1 MQKSFSELSAIAV
14 FLLAATPAFAQSVD
28 EKIKVLEQELT
39 QLKEQQVELSYDP
52 KVWKWKIGRRTLS

>member
-1 MQKSFSELSAIAV
+1 MQKRFWGLSAIAV

-39 QLKEQQVELSYDP
+39 QLKEQQVELKKEATAAAAVLP
-52 KVWKWKIGRRTLS
+52 TFE